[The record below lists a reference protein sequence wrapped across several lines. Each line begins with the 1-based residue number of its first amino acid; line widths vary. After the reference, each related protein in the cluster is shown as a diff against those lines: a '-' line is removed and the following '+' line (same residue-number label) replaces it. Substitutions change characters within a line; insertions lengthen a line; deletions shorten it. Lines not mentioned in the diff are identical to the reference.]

1 MAATDIFTSLVL
13 KKLTQVVQNRPIP
26 FHGFLKLSGKQIG
39 ETLVTSQG
47 QVDSCREN
55 KKSKIE
61 TIFSKKGSI

>member
-1 MAATDIFTSLVL
+1 M
-13 KKLTQVVQNRPIP
+13 TQGVQNCLIL
-26 FHGFLKLSGKQIG
+26 FHGFLKLSEKQIG

-61 TIFSKKGSI
+61 TIFSKKDSV